1 MIYSPNHNFLLIKNL
16 KVGGTSLEI
25 DLEKTLPENAIVTP
39 QEPSPPENY
48 IPRNYRKHGFSSH
61 SSFNLFKQ
69 QLDKVNTKNL
79 RSAIFVRNPLD
90 TVLSHFFMAIKF
102 QNIDVKD
109 YKTYVDAYF
118 NDRISTKFLKS
129 TRSLFVDNDYS
140 NNVQVS
146 DVLLYENGIENQINP
161 ILREVGI
168 KEIKLTSNEKSWRP
182 KELAPNDVFNKK
194 QIDMI
199 KKEWRWEIK
208 TFYPE
213 LK

>member
-25 DLEKTLPENAIVTP
+25 DLEKNLPENAIVTP
-39 QEPSPPENY
+39 QEPTQPETY
-48 IPRNYRKHGFSSH
+48 IPRNYREHGFSSH

-69 QLDKVNTKNL
+69 QLDKINTKNL

-118 NDRISTKFLKS
+118 NNRISTQFLKS
-129 TRSLFVDNDYS
+129 TRGLFVDNDYS

-146 DVLLYENGIENQINP
+146 DVLLYENGIENQINQ
-161 ILREVGI
+161 ILKEVGI

-182 KELAPNDVFNKK
+182 KELTPNDVFNKK

-213 LK
+213 LE